1 MELETLGGNYQ
12 QKLIPWGNSLV
23 DRIDETCKL
32 PELLRLMMSRKLYHL
47 VY

>member
-1 MELETLGGNYQ
+1 MELDTLGGNYKQ
-12 QKLIPWGNSLV
+12 ELIPLGNSQV